1 MPRVRDSGHEV
12 SPTLIDT
19 NVLFD
24 FLSQDD
30 EWFDWSSAMIAEA
43 ADRGPIVINP
53 IVYAEISVRYDR
65 IEDVEEA
72 FPDEYFVREALPW
85 DAAFLAAKCFERY
98 RKRGG
103 VRTSALPDFFIGA
116 HAAVSGMTLLTRDAR
131 RYRTYFPTV
140 KLITP

>member
-1 MPRVRDSGHEV
+1 VV
-12 SPTLIDT
+12 ATLIDT

-24 FLSQDD
+24 FLSEDE
-30 EWFDWSSAMIAEA
+30 EWFDWSSAMIVEA
-43 ADRGPIVINP
+43 ADRGEVVINP

-72 FPDEYFVREALPW
+72 LPGEYFVRAALPW
-85 DAAFLAAKCFERY
+85 DAAFLAAKCFDRY
-98 RKRGG
+98 KKRGG

-131 RYRTYFPTV
+131 RYKTYFPKV